1 MNDREHDITLDALA
15 DSLEGRLPE
24 AQASELRD
32 ALAAS
37 AELRADYLW
46 LQGVAHDLD
55 AIGAQVVKG
64 APEIDVVDAV
74 MRAVDKAAASEKT
87 VHTVHLEK
95 RQPARPSFGLWGA
108 VALAAAAVVVIMGLM
123 FEFGLFGPSGP
134 SAPVVSQG
142 PDRPPVPGERV
153 AVIPPGETPGSERLD
168 EAMERLA
175 QEVAEK
181 LDTPSKHADRGGFLA
196 TAAPVLG
203 DVTQDDV
210 VALRQAAVSDP
221 GAWVRLKRMA
231 TLDAATAAEVV
242 SNPDVSPDAIVGA
255 AASLPDEEAR
265 QWLVTAVGRMD
276 QQKPYAGLTLASTY
290 LAQPAAP
297 TAEQPAPALFDGMTE
312 SDLRAFLSE
321 MAALQEADPE
331 NALLDALRAGAL
343 LRLGDTEGALAA
355 LANLQGKDLA
365 TAYGLDAARSQQ
377 LALAAAGMSEESA
390 RMLSAVLA
398 GSDQYNMLC
407 DLARDLLQSGQ
418 AYEAQGDPDT
428 ARQIYEATQRLGEQV
443 TGNARLSEES
453 LAGIDVQRMAME
465 GLESL
470 YAGSDLA
477 GEMERLTTSALAL
490 VSQINSLGGMLEAL
504 DQLFLGGGDSS
515 FWNQLSEQILQFGDL
530 SVFESAP

>member
-1 MNDREHDITLDALA
+1 MRDREYDITLDALA
-15 DSLEGRLPE
+15 DSLEGKLSE
-24 AQASELRD
+24 AQAAEVRD

-37 AELRADYLW
+37 AEIRADYLW
-46 LQGVAHDLD
+46 LQGVAHDLE
-55 AIGAQVVKG
+55 AIGAQVIKG

-74 MRAVDKAAASEKT
+74 LRAVDRAAASEKT
-87 VHTVHLEK
+87 VHLEERK
-95 RQPARPSFGLWGA
+95 PARPSFALWGA
-108 VALAAAAVVVIMGLM
+108 VALAAAAVVVIMGLV
-123 FEFGLFGPSGP
+123 FEFGIFGPSEP
-134 SAPVVSQG
+134 SAPVASQG
-142 PDRPPVPGERV
+142 PARPPVPDERV
-153 AVIPPGETPGSERLD
+153 AVIPPDETPGSGRLD
-168 EAMERLA
+168 DAMEQLERELA
-175 QEVAEK
+175 ET

-203 DVTQDDV
+203 NVTQDDV

-221 GAWVRLKRMA
+221 DAWVRLKRMA

-242 SNPDVSPDAIVGA
+242 SNPEVSPDAIVGA

-276 QQKPYAGLTLASTY
+276 QQKPYAGLALATTY
-290 LAQPAAP
+290 MAQPAT
-297 TAEQPAPALFDGMTE
+297 TAEQPAFALFDGMTE

-343 LRLGDTEGALAA
+343 LRLGDTDGALAA
-355 LANLQGKDLA
+355 LASLQGKDLA
-365 TAYGLDAARSQQ
+365 TAYGLDAARSRQ

-418 AYEAQGDPDT
+418 AHEAQGDPDT

-443 TGNARLSEES
+443 TGNAVLSEES
-453 LAGIDVQRMAME
+453 LAGIDIQRMAME
-465 GLESL
+465 GLEAL

-490 VSQINSLGGMLEAL
+490 VSQI
-504 DQLFLGGGDSS
+504 QLTECWVVGPVIPWRRDSS
-515 FWNQLSEQILQFGDL
+515 FWNQLSNKYFSLK
-530 SVFESAP
+530 SVRFESSP

>member
-1 MNDREHDITLDALA
+1 MRDREYDITLDALA
-15 DSLEGRLPE
+15 DSLEGKLSE
-24 AQASELRD
+24 AQAAEVRD

-37 AELRADYLW
+37 AEIRADYLW
-46 LQGVAHDLD
+46 LQGVAHDLE
-55 AIGAQVVKG
+55 AIGAQVIKG

-74 MRAVDKAAASEKT
+74 LRAVDRAAASEKT
-87 VHTVHLEK
+87 VHLEERK
-95 RQPARPSFGLWGA
+95 PARPSFALWGA
-108 VALAAAAVVVIMGLM
+108 VALAAAAVVVIMGLV
-123 FEFGLFGPSGP
+123 FEFGIFGPSEP
-134 SAPVVSQG
+134 SAPVASQG
-142 PDRPPVPGERV
+142 PARPPVPDERV
-153 AVIPPGETPGSERLD
+153 AVIPPDETPGSGRLD
-168 EAMERLA
+168 DAMEQLERELA
-175 QEVAEK
+175 ET

-196 TAAPVLG
+196 TDAPVLG
-203 DVTQDDV
+203 NVTQDDV

-221 GAWVRLKRMA
+221 DAWVRLKRMA

-242 SNPDVSPDAIVGA
+242 SNPEVSPDAIVGA

-276 QQKPYAGLTLASTY
+276 QQKPYAGLALATTY
-290 LAQPAAP
+290 MAQPAP
-297 TAEQPAPALFDGMTE
+297 TAEQPAFALFDGMTE

-343 LRLGDTEGALAA
+343 LRLGDTDGALAA
-355 LANLQGKDLA
+355 LASLQGKDLA
-365 TAYGLDAARSQQ
+365 TAYGLDAARSRQ

-418 AYEAQGDPDT
+418 AHEAQGDPDT

-443 TGNARLSEES
+443 TGNAVLSEES
-453 LAGIDVQRMAME
+453 LAGIDIQRMAME
-465 GLESL
+465 GLEAL

-490 VSQINSLGGMLEAL
+490 VSQINSLGGMLESL

-530 SVFESAP
+530 SVFESSP